1 MKKTITILFTLLF
14 SSAIIAQIPNIRE
27 KKIRKPKT
35 TKYKSDET
43 VIDTDGDGIYDTD
56 DPFPDGSLP
65 PFEIKHKN
73 LDEVYSN
80 IQYVN
85 KALSDST
92 SIKRDSILSVKEHLL
107 SVIENYDF
115 DNNTKEWMPKEESY
129 IDNIDTSHPHFYDYY
144 VKRKEE
150 AEKALRKFIEDSENE
165 EDLDE
170 LKELYREIEE
180 EEKLIKEYDEIISA
194 IVNPNWLLPT
204 LNSSSKALTFDL
216 LYSEDT
222 NKFNLVNSASF
233 QINNNGGI
241 VKSELVSAFLG
252 PSRVSFGSMITNKSE
267 DSESGDT
274 ETQTDQTEAFQRLL
288 AGGGN
293 VYLDFELP
301 LLLAQGSHYL
311 FYFST
316 SAHFGLEVA
325 EFSGDIDKS
334 TGNGNLNL
342 NLYTSL
348 STDENEFAFFGNINY
363 GLYFGPDDFYNRLNI
378 IDEKPFWFGEITA
391 GFTIQ
396 SNLRFA
402 LTFNTFGSE
411 ENLNSG
417 NVLIGAQIL
426 SDIFN
431 KKE

>member
-1 MKKTITILFTLLF
+1 MKKTITLITILLFTGT
-14 SSAIIAQIPNIRE
+14 IIGQIPSIRE
-27 KKIRKPKT
+27 NKKRKPKAA
-35 TKYKSDET
+35 KYIIPDVQKKKG
-43 VIDTDGDGIYDTD
+43 DTDGDGVYDKHD
-56 DPFPDGSLP
+56 EFPDLGINYKST
-65 PFEIKHKN
+65 
-73 LDEVYSN
+73 DEVYN
-80 IQYVN
+80 ELRNVN
-85 KALSDST
+85 AMLLDST
-92 SIKRDSILSVKEHLL
+92 LTKRDSILNVKKYLQDI
-107 SVIENYDF
+107 IENY
-115 DNNTKEWMPKEESY
+115 E
-129 IDNIDTSHPHFYDYY
+129 IDKDLGDWVSKHKPAAAVDISTTHPHFYGYY
-144 VKRKEE
+144 IKEK
-150 AEKALRKFIEDSENE
+150 EKAIERLKEYTEESENE
-165 EDLDE
+165 GDLDE
-170 LKELYREIEE
+170 LKELYRKIEE
-180 EEKLIKEYDEIISA
+180 EEKSIKEYDEIIDD
-194 IVNPNWLLPT
+194 IVNPNWFLPT
-204 LNSSSKALTFDL
+204 LNSVSKALTFDL

-252 PSRVSFGSMITNKSE
+252 PSRVSFGSMIANKNE
-267 DSESGDT
+267 GDENDDNI
-274 ETQTDQTEAFQRLL
+274 ETPTDETEAFQRLL

-301 LLLAQGSHYL
+301 ILLMQGNHYL

-316 SAHFGLEVA
+316 SAHFGLEIA
-325 EFSGDIDKS
+325 EFSGDIDTS

-363 GLYFGPDDFYNRLNI
+363 GIYFGPEEFYNRLSI
-378 IDEKPFWFGEITA
+378 IDENAFWFGELTA

-411 ENLNSG
+411 KNLRSG

-426 SDIFN
+426 SDIFS
-431 KKE
+431 KK